1 MAMLTP
7 ELKAVKSKVPKT
19 ESPLVLDV
27 APKTPPTS
35 DTERPRP
42 QKTAASPAA
51 KARVGN
57 RAALSLRS
65 PVALEMYDTVNGRSP
80 RLHGEK
86 LVKSPAK
93 YNTTRDD
100 AVTPPSEEKADDAIP
115 DAILCAPYTISSKL
129 PGNATIF
136 KLLVCILSFWWI
148 FRLKDAKLDCEEKA

>member
-19 ESPLVLDV
+19 ESPLLV
-27 APKTPPTS
+27 APKTPPKS

-51 KARVGN
+51 KARVGK

-86 LVKSPAK
+86 LVNSPAK
-93 YNTTRDD
+93 YNTARDEG
-100 AVTPPSEEKADDAIP
+100 VTPPSEEKADAAIP
-115 DAILCAPYTISSKL
+115 DAILCTPYTMSSKL
-129 PGNATIF
+129 PGTATIF
-136 KLLVCILSFWWI
+136 KLLLRVVCIPVSFWWM
-148 FRLKDAKLDCEEKA
+148 FPCLS